1 MTHANYI
8 PRKEIVTTADGE
20 DPALFT
26 AATVTVYVLGASSPV
41 NVMLKDGTVLVVA
54 PGPPCRVMV

>member
-1 MTHANYI
+1 MVSSAG
-8 PRKEIVTTADGE
+8 GE
-20 DPALFT
+20 VPALFS

-41 NVMLKDGTVLVVA
+41 KVVLKDDTVLVVA